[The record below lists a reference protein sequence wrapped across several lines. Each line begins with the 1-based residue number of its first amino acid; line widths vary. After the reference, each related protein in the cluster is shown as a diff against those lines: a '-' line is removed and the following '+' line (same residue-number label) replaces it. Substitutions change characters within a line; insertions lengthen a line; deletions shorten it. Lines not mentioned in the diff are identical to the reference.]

1 MLKNLSER
9 PSSAR
14 FGHMKTLIKSYILV
28 TDGDETAVTAA
39 TDPDDLI
46 CADGIDVGTVSHR
59 AVCALDSINNLQRV
73 PDWKGQT
80 AELYKEVSVRFKREI
95 YAKNTHPLRL
105 ENENVET
112 LSALTGDSHSDN
124 IIRRT
129 RSA

>member
-1 MLKNLSER
+1 MK
-9 PSSAR
+9 R
-14 FGHMKTLIKSYILV
+14 FIRTYILV

-46 CADGIDVGTVSHR
+46 CADGIDVGTVSIR
-59 AVCALDSINNLQRV
+59 AVHAVDSIKNLQRV